1 MSGEQKYIRFE
12 DNKICFTFDLIKNK
26 SSLLFMN
33 EIDKLCVKYQI
44 LPSIIKDS
52 RITKETFY
60 DSYKYASDFKSK
72 LYLFDKKRVYKSEVS
87 KRLEI

>member
-1 MSGEQKYIRFE
+1 
-12 DNKICFTFDLIKNK
+12 
-26 SSLLFMN
+26 MN

-52 RITKETFY
+52 RIIKETFY

-72 LYLFDKKRVYKSEVS
+72 LYLFDKKRVYKSV
-87 KRLEI
+87 